1 MKTKI
6 ICIGSVLQEIIYNT
20 DDVDVL
26 TQHKSGGK
34 NKYIAFD
41 FGSKISSNEVWR
53 SFGGGAMN
61 SAMNFRSFG
70 LDAAP
75 LSLVG
80 DDLMGHAIKR
90 YLSKAGVSTKLIRI
104 NKRANTAFSFIL
116 NLPKAAE
123 HIIFVSRGVLSRFKF
138 SEYNLSHQPVD
149 WLYITSVS
157 GPYANFNLRSIF
169 NYARIKNISVFWNP
183 GQQQIDNFK
192 QYTKFLGRVAIFS
205 INIAEAKD
213 VAKVLHLGGYS
224 TVKLARKLLE
234 FGCDRVIITDGKK
247 GVGYFDKTTKLK
259 VMSKKVIV
267 RNTTGAGDAF
277 NTGFL
282 SAFIHTKADLKTSLY
297 FGMRNAAAII
307 QTMGAHEGSL
317 KKKDI

>member
-6 ICIGSVLQEIIYNT
+6 LCIGSVLQEIIYNT
-20 DDVDVL
+20 DNADIL
-26 TQHKSGGK
+26 TQFQGGGK

-61 SAMNFRSFG
+61 SSMNFKSFG
-70 LDAAP
+70 LNATP

-80 DDLMGHAIKR
+80 DDLMGHAIVR
-90 YLSKAGVSTKLIRI
+90 YLSKAGISTKLIKI
-104 NKRANTAFSFIL
+104 TKRANTAFSFIL

-123 HIIFVSRGVLSRFKF
+123 HIIFVSQGVLPGFKF
-138 SEYNLSHQPVD
+138 GDYNLLKHSSD
-149 WLYITSVS
+149 YLYLTSIR

-169 NYARIKNISVFWNP
+169 NYARIKNLNIFWNP
-183 GQQQIDNFK
+183 GQQQIDNLK
-192 QYTKFLGRVAIFS
+192 QYIMFLGRVSIFS
-205 INIAEAKD
+205 INMSEAKD
-213 VAKVLHLGGYS
+213 ISKVLRIGSYS
-224 TVKLARKLLE
+224 TAKLANKLLE
-234 FGCDRVIITDGKK
+234 LGCDHVIITNGSK
-247 GVGYFDKTTKLK
+247 GVYYFDKTDKYKL
-259 VMSKKVIV
+259 VAKKVAV

-277 NTGFL
+277 NSGFL
-282 SAFIHTKADLKTSLY
+282 GAYILKKDVRTALD
-297 FGMRNAAAII
+297 FGMRNAVSVL